1 MYNSIQLTD
10 PYTKNTKIL
19 ESFSTDPLMEA
30 ATSEELDLK
39 LYTEA
44 VFSGGKEK
52 LQPIVD
58 RVTKIKEYLES
69 CIQEQDKSV
78 GEVNDWAKKKAN
90 ERGPKPKVANFDPKA
105 FWRSTL
111 FKDLEDEIGKI
122 FGFRNVEI
130 HPYIEKYSSKT
141 KDFQSKELNCMIYHV
156 DRYPIEGLV
165 TDKGFFDKSRSL
177 TMEIHITLGLIHE
190 LTAEEIVA
198 VLLHEFGHGIDPA
211 LVDIKYTQVNIL
223 SKYMT
228 DRKGA
233 INRQEKKFLD
243 THKLSDMGVFFI
255 IYALFIFLSIGIAGL
270 FDKIKELIIGKEKL
284 EQKKLDKVKEMVR
297 ADKSKFERQQYSEAY
312 ADNFAR
318 MYGFGAP
325 LMSGLRKLSKSM
337 ERTMNSRIKKEKAR
351 QDAIIYITQQMI
363 NDVHKTDI
371 HRIRALLKEYDMDIN
386 DPNTPAA
393 VKKQLQDDKAELEK
407 VLDEYLNNFGEFQ
420 NRVNKVIND
429 ELIKKEARDAKAKSA
444 NEKVDEKKKNEKEE
458 KPVTEGVEF
467 FDESKKAY
475 DKLMKAR
482 ESLNSTERAEV
493 KKKFGHTGCSFGKD
507 KDGYYCFTHRC
518 RSKSYPSIDKI
529 PQKDVD
535 FVDSTC

>member
-10 PYTKNTKIL
+10 PYAKNTKIL

-30 ATSEELDLK
+30 ATSEQLDLK

-58 RVTKIKEYLES
+58 RVTKVKEYLES

-141 KDFQSKELNCMIYHV
+141 KDFQSKELNCAIYHM
-156 DRYPIEGLV
+156 DRFPVEGLV
-165 TDKGFFDKSRSL
+165 TDNGFYDKSRSL
-177 TMEIHITLGLIHE
+177 TMELHISLGLIHG

-198 VLLHEFGHGIDPA
+198 VLLHEFGHGVDPA
-211 LVDIKYTQVNIL
+211 LVDIRYIQTNIL
-223 SKYMT
+223 SKYLT

-233 INRQEKKFLD
+233 INRSEKKMIN
-243 THKLSDMGVFFI
+243 KLSEFAGIIGVGLI
-255 IYALFIFLSIGIAGL
+255 AILSIGIGKLLEL
-270 FDKIKELIIGKEKL
+270 FQNKDDI
-284 EQKKLDKVKEMVR
+284 EQKKLNQVKEMVR
-297 ADKSKFERQQYSEAY
+297 KDNDTFGRQRYTEAY

-318 MYGFGAP
+318 MYGFGPQLASAFRK
-325 LMSGLRKLSKSM
+325 MSKEFDNRL
-337 ERTMNSRIKKEKAR
+337 NSRYKKEKDR
-351 QDAIIYITQQMI
+351 QDAIIRITM
-363 NDVHKTDI
+363 DCLRDSHKTDV

-444 NEKVDEKKKNEKEE
+444 NERVDEKKKNEKKE

-482 ESLNSTERAEV
+482 ESLNPTERAEV

>member
-1 MYNSIQLTD
+1 MYNPIQLTD
-10 PYTKNTKIL
+10 PYEKSTKL
-19 ESFSTDPLMEA
+19 MESFSTDPLMEA
-30 ATSEELDLK
+30 STPEQLDLK

-52 LQPIVD
+52 LKPIVD
-58 RVTKIKEYLES
+58 RITKVKDYLEA

-78 GEVNDWAKKKAN
+78 SDINDWAKKKAS
-90 ERGPKPKVANFDPKA
+90 ERGPRPKNTNFDPKA
-105 FWRSTL
+105 FWRSNL
-111 FKDLEDEIGKI
+111 FKDLEDEIGKV

-130 HPYIEKYSSKT
+130 HPYIEKYNSRT
-141 KDFQSKELNCMIYHV
+141 KDFQSKDLNCMIYHI
-156 DRYPIEGLV
+156 DRYPVEGLV
-165 TDKGFFDKSRSL
+165 TDKGFYDKSRSL
-177 TMEIHITLGLIHE
+177 TMEIHISLGLIHE
-190 LTAEEIVA
+190 LSAEEITA

-211 LVDIKYTQVNIL
+211 LVDIKYTQINIL
-223 SKYMT
+223 SKYLT

-243 THKLSDMGVFFI
+243 THKFSEIGGLILV
-255 IYALFIFLSIGIAGL
+255 YALLIFLSAGIN
-270 FDKIKELIIGKEKL
+270 KIKELIIGKEKL
-284 EQKKLDKVKEMVR
+284 EQRKLDRVKEMVR
-297 ADKSKFERQQYSEAY
+297 EDKSKFERQQYSEAY

-325 LMSGLRKLSKSM
+325 LMSGLKKLSKSM
-337 ERTMNSRIKKEKAR
+337 ERSMNSRIKKEKAR
-351 QDAIIYITQQMI
+351 QDAIVYITQQMI

-386 DPNTPAA
+386 DPNTPAP
-393 VKKQLQDDKAELEK
+393 VKKQLQDDKTELEK
-407 VLDEYLNNFGEFQ
+407 VLDEYLNNFSEFQ

-429 ELIKKEARDAKAKSA
+429 ELIRKEAKDNKGLSA
-444 NEKVDEKKKNEKEE
+444 NEKVDKKKQEAM
-458 KPVTEGVEF
+458 TEGVEF

-475 DKLMKAR
+475 EKLMKAK
-482 ESLNSTERAEV
+482 ESLNSQERAEV
-493 KKKFGHTGCSFGKD
+493 TKKFGHTGCSFAKD
-507 KDGYYCFTHRC
+507 KDGYYCYTHRC

>member
-1 MYNSIQLTD
+1 MYNSIQLSD
-10 PYTKNTKIL
+10 PYEKNTKVL
-19 ESFSTDPLMEA
+19 ESFSTDPLMESS
-30 ATSEELDLK
+30 TPEQLDLK

-52 LQPIVD
+52 LKPIVD
-58 RVTKIKEYLES
+58 RVNKVKEYLES

-78 GEVNDWAKKKAN
+78 DEVNDWAKKKAKD
-90 ERGPKPKVANFDPKA
+90 RGAKPKVSNFDPKA

-111 FKDLEDEIGKI
+111 FKDLEDNIGKI

-156 DRYPIEGLV
+156 DRYPVEGLV
-165 TDKGFFDKSRSL
+165 TDNGFFDKSRSL

-211 LVDIKYTQVNIL
+211 LVDIKYTQTNIL

-243 THKLSDMGVFFI
+243 THKLSEMGTFFI

-270 FDKIKELIIGKEKL
+270 FNKIKELIIGKEKL
-284 EQKKLDKVKEMVR
+284 EQKKLDKIKEMVK

-318 MYGFGAP
+318 MYGFGTP
-325 LMSGLRKLSKSM
+325 LMSGLKKLSKSM

-351 QDAIIYITQQMI
+351 QDAIIYITQSMI

-386 DPNTPAA
+386 DPNTPAP

-407 VLDEYLNNFGEFQ
+407 VLDEYLNNFSEFQ

-429 ELIKKEARDAKAKSA
+429 ELKKKEAKDVKAQSA
-444 NEKVDEKKKNEKEE
+444 NEKVDKKQKEQA
-458 KPVTEGVEF
+458 VTEGVEF

-475 DKLMKAR
+475 EKLMKAK
-482 ESLNSTERAEV
+482 ESLNPQERAEV
-493 KKKFGHTGCSFGKD
+493 KKKFGHTGCSFAKD
-507 KDGYYCFTHRC
+507 KNGYYCFTHRC
-518 RSKSYPSIDKI
+518 RSKSYPTIDKI

>member
-1 MYNSIQLTD
+1 
-10 PYTKNTKIL
+10 
-19 ESFSTDPLMEA
+19 
-30 ATSEELDLK
+30 
-39 LYTEA
+39 
-44 VFSGGKEK
+44 
-52 LQPIVD
+52 
-58 RVTKIKEYLES
+58 
-69 CIQEQDKSV
+69 
-78 GEVNDWAKKKAN
+78 
-90 ERGPKPKVANFDPKA
+90 
-105 FWRSTL
+105 
-111 FKDLEDEIGKI
+111 
-122 FGFRNVEI
+122 
-130 HPYIEKYSSKT
+130 
-141 KDFQSKELNCMIYHV
+141 
-156 DRYPIEGLV
+156 
-165 TDKGFFDKSRSL
+165 
-177 TMEIHITLGLIHE
+177 
-190 LTAEEIVA
+190 
-198 VLLHEFGHGIDPA
+198 
-211 LVDIKYTQVNIL
+211 
-223 SKYMT
+223 
-228 DRKGA
+228 
-233 INRQEKKFLD
+233 
-243 THKLSDMGVFFI
+243 
-255 IYALFIFLSIGIAGL
+255 
-270 FDKIKELIIGKEKL
+270 
-284 EQKKLDKVKEMVR
+284 
-297 ADKSKFERQQYSEAY
+297 
-312 ADNFAR
+312 
-318 MYGFGAP
+318 
-325 LMSGLRKLSKSM
+325 
-337 ERTMNSRIKKEKAR
+337 MNSRIKKEKAR

-482 ESLNSTERAEV
+482 ESLNPTERAEV